1 MDILRKGESGI
12 IPFRSGRFFNVDNKW
27 YFASREGIDHGP
39 FDSKQ
44 QAEISLDVFI
54 HSINNAHTY
63 LKA

>member
-1 MDILRKGESGI
+1 MEILRKGESGV
-12 IPFRSGRFFNVDNKW
+12 IPFRSGRFFNVETKW

-44 QAEISLDVFI
+44 QAEVSLDVFI
-54 HSINNAHTY
+54 QSVINVETK